1 MSKGFGANATRLLI
15 AAVTGFRGVQFNFGN
30 LLSRYAT
37 PAKASYEERP
47 TSYARKTGLTVAA
60 SKRASVKAK
69 NRAKHKLAVR
79 RAA

>member
-47 TSYARKTGLTVAA
+47 TSYARKTAGFDQPGREHTVGDALGL
-60 SKRASVKAK
+60 RR
-69 NRAKHKLAVR
+69 NR
-79 RAA
+79 